1 MAIITKIT
9 DTRFEIEALP
19 PTGSYIATCLD
30 INDQFGVQ
38 RPNFDNPQL
47 MEPRDVTRFL
57 FGFKG
62 VDGQLYKV
70 ESFEFRI
77 SGSPKAN
84 LMKFLNA
91 WLGKPAEYGWDYCEL
106 KGQGALITV
115 AHKPSADGTKI
126 FANITGITP
135 VPEERRAEIVP
146 LASFTTT
153 QA

>member
-47 MEPRDVTRFL
+47 MESRDATRFL
-57 FGFKG
+57 FGFRG
-62 VDGQLYKV
+62 ADEQLHKV

-106 KGQGALITV
+106 KGQGALIAV
-115 AHKPSADGTKI
+115 AHKPNADGSRI
-126 FANITGITP
+126 FANIVDIKP
-135 VPEERRAEIVP
+135 VGEEQRSQILP
-146 LASFTTT
+146 LDAFTTT